1 MGFIVKFLAIGWIWV
16 EIVVEVYA
24 VYVISR
30 YNITYDSDY
39 VLSVFSG
46 SAGLKYILFT
56 IFYEAFRKQVAQ
68 MVVGELFVGRCRDP
82 IGVEPRMDLHA
93 TLMAFV
99 NHELQRIP

>member
-39 VLSVFSG
+39 VLSVFW
-46 SAGLKYILFT
+46 KCWIKIYPFT

-82 IGVEPRMDLHA
+82 IWVEPRMDLHA